1 VADGRLGV
9 ERAWLA
15 SLVPPAAA
23 AEAGAPDGEELL
35 HRWVAIIG
43 RACFRTIAPLLPRE
57 VSTPLVPLIEDVLLA
72 SSSTAERIL
81 DVSVGLSAPEIE
93 PMDHLP
99 SDSMQDLHHV
109 AAVTGG
115 TNSVQILLRAIPKQV
130 RLGDTGLISTALGST
145 AAYLIGAAVSA
156 DRLAGLDRE
165 LSLNALSAARTAIE
179 DYRRELLPE
188 QEQMLVNGSMALHRH
203 PRQEHTDL
211 PPADVVKAH
220 VIAMLQMAEWLLRVP
235 QR

>member
-15 SLVPPAAA
+15 SLVAPAAA

-35 HRWVAIIG
+35 HRWVAIIA

-115 TNSVQILLRAIPKQV
+115 TNSVQIFLRAIPKQV

-165 LSLNALSAARTAIE
+165 LSLKELSTARDAIE
-179 DYRRELLPE
+179 RYRRTLSPAEDETLLA
-188 QEQMLVNGSMALHRH
+188 GSMALHSH
-203 PRQEHTDL
+203 PRDEDTEL
-211 PPADVVKAH
+211 PPVDVVKAH
-220 VIAMLQMAEWLLRVP
+220 VVASLRLAEWLLRAP
-235 QR
+235 HR